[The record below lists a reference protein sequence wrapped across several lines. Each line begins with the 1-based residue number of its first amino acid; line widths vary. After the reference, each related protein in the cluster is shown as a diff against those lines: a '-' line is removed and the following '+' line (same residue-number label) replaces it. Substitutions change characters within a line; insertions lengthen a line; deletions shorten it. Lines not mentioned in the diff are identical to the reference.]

1 MNTRAR
7 PVGGK
12 LFTPFFQ
19 VLVAVWAV
27 GTVVLVVRLVKGL
40 GAVTSLNDGYPW
52 GLWIAIDVAVGTGL
66 ACGGYA
72 LALLVY
78 VMNRGRHHPLVRPA
92 LVTSFLGY
100 TAAASATVFDV
111 GRWWN
116 LWRVPLTPWDWNAS
130 SVLLQVALCEM
141 AYIGVLAVEIAPAFL
156 ERWKEAPETRLGRFS
171 ERMLPRLERVLP
183 FVIALGL
190 LLPVMHQAGL
200 GTLML
205 VAVTKLHPLWHT
217 PWLPLLFVATSLA
230 MGYAIVCLE
239 SAFSSA
245 AFDRRQETRLLGT
258 LGVAVSLALLAF
270 LAVRLGSL
278 ATSGR
283 LGLTLSSGGLSFAFW
298 GEVLLCAVAAG
309 LLLSRGARE
318 NLGLLLQAAL
328 LALGGAMLYRVNV
341 FLVGFDPG
349 PGWMYF
355 PSMGEIAITAGL
367 VATETM
373 IYLFLVRKLP
383 VLGGIV
389 TVPAKAAPAG
399 AAPARAA
406 S

>member
-1 MNTRAR
+1 MKTNAR

-12 LFTPFFQ
+12 LLTPVFQ
-19 VLVAVWAV
+19 VLLVFWAIGTAVLA
-27 GTVVLVVRLVKGL
+27 VRLVKGL
-40 GAVTSLNDGYPW
+40 GAVTALNDGYPW

-78 VMNRGRHHPLVRPA
+78 VFNRGRHHPLVRPA

-111 GRWWN
+111 GRYWN
-116 LWRVPLTPWDWNAS
+116 LWRVPFTPRDWNES
-130 SVLLQVALCEM
+130 SVLLQVALCEI

-156 ERWKEAPETRLGRFS
+156 ERWKEAPASRLGRFS
-171 ERMLPRLERVLP
+171 KAVLPGLERVLP

-190 LLPVMHQAGL
+190 LLPILHQAGL
-200 GTLML
+200 GALLL

-217 PWLPLLFVATSLA
+217 PYLPLLFVVTSLA

-239 SAFSSA
+239 STFSNA
-245 AFDRRQETRLLGT
+245 AFHRRPETRLLGS
-258 LGVAVSLALLAF
+258 LGLAVSLALAGF
-270 LAVRLGSL
+270 LAVRFASL
-278 ATSGR
+278 AAAGR
-283 LGLTLSSGGLSFAFW
+283 LGLTLSAGGFSFAFW
-298 GEVLLCAVAAG
+298 GETLLCAVAA
-309 LLLSRGARE
+309 LLFLSRGVRE
-318 NLGLLLQAAL
+318 NEGLTLQAAL
-328 LALGGAMLYRVNV
+328 LALGGAVLYRVNV

-355 PSMGEIAITAGL
+355 PSLGELAITAGL

-373 IYLFLVRKLP
+373 MYLFLVRKVP

-389 TVPAKAAPAG
+389 TVPARETPAAA
-399 AAPARAA
+399 ARAIA